1 VNKKQLLNRMVQVG
15 MAGNVVRW
23 VDSFLSDRRAMLVID
38 GRTSEARNIQAG
50 LPQGS
55 PVSPVLFIL
64 SVSAMF
70 QWLEDRHPMLQA
82 ISFVDDIG
90 LVVECSELGE
100 GAGQLERIA
109 GDAMRWGSYNKVEFE
124 VSKTEVLVFSRR
136 RKVLWAA
143 KDAVIRIGEQ
153 TFTIKRARP
162 SGLASGLTQSCPSK
176 RTLRTGWQAL
186 REPYSGRRPSAE
198 ATEAY
203 LST

>member
-1 VNKKQLLNRMVQVG
+1 MVKVG

-38 GRTSEARNIQAG
+38 GRTSETRDVRAG
-50 LPQGS
+50 LPQES

-70 QWLEDRHPMLQA
+70 QWLEDRHPILQA

-109 GDAMRWGSYNKVEFE
+109 GGAMRWESNNKVEFE
-124 VSKTEVLVFSRR
+124 VSKTEILVFSRR
-136 RKVLWAA
+136 RKVLRAA
-143 KDAVIRIGEQ
+143 KEAVFRIE
-153 TFTIKRARP
+153 
-162 SGLASGLTQSCPSK
+162 
-176 RTLRTGWQAL
+176 
-186 REPYSGRRPSAE
+186 E
-198 ATEAY
+198 
-203 LST
+203 